1 MLHISFFHPHSQLR
15 NNILI
20 QLLLKMIQLL
30 FLQSQKKNETES
42 THLMKFLILKTL
54 VNAKQNNKM
63 RNLLNLKVTQTILM
77 TALSLK
83 QLIPKIAILVSQSKQ
98 QIILTT
104 TAVDIIVQI
113 QIYSNIIQIQ

>member
-1 MLHISFFHPHSQLR
+1 
-15 NNILI
+15 
-20 QLLLKMIQLL
+20 
-30 FLQSQKKNETES
+30 
-42 THLMKFLILKTL
+42 MKFLILKTL

>member
-1 MLHISFFHPHSQLR
+1 MKLF
-15 NNILI
+15 
-20 QLLLKMIQLL
+20 LLK
-30 FLQSQKKNETES
+30 TR
-42 THLMKFLILKTL
+42 

>member
-1 MLHISFFHPHSQLR
+1 
-15 NNILI
+15 
-20 QLLLKMIQLL
+20 MIQLL